1 MEPTPHKKSLNI
13 AWTSLNKLE
22 QVAISQLE
30 IEQFILCWGTHPHG
44 NPEGVEATSWIIEA
58 IIDAIN
64 MRGHGF
70 IDGKFMASSS
80 SQFPR
85 KIAEIIKHNE
95 T

>member
-1 MEPTPHKKSLNI
+1 
-13 AWTSLNKLE
+13 
-22 QVAISQLE
+22 
-30 IEQFILCWGTHPHG
+30 
-44 NPEGVEATSWIIEA
+44 
-58 IIDAIN
+58 